1 MEGCVAFTVRNVGI
15 CTPVDQESRDRDAVK
30 GCCTHIGAMR
40 DQVFDDCRMTLS
52 CGPHDSGLSFARF
65 YGVYVRAASDQQIN
79 DLNATRTG
87 GDHER
92 RLAIP
97 ASGGRVGTSFK

>member
-1 MEGCVAFTVRNVGI
+1 
-15 CTPVDQESRDRDAVK
+15 
-30 GCCTHIGAMR
+30 MR

-87 GDHER
+87 RDHER